1 MTKLNASYYVFVCVM
16 SIVYFRSVFDLEME
30 RDFRFKK
37 NAVYF
42 SKKGQLHIYLHT
54 HKLDI
59 PIILT
64 KIVLIRI

>member
-37 NAVYF
+37 NAV
-42 SKKGQLHIYLHT
+42 
-54 HKLDI
+54 
-59 PIILT
+59 
-64 KIVLIRI
+64 

>member
-37 NAVYF
+37 MPC
-42 SKKGQLHIYLHT
+42 KKGQLHIYLHA